1 VAADH
6 GCTPLISIGAGDKIL
21 SITVIRHRRNKSGDE
36 SKAKEKNKLRK
47 YEKVL
52 LLRKNG
58 KPVCKYCRPPEKLGG
73 GGEGGQE
80 GDKAPGVFVMKPE
93 RYCQGNGREQKE
105 KRRQKMLRPGQ
116 YAENYVGPATR
127 NI

>member
-1 VAADH
+1 MKKY
-6 GCTPLISIGAGDKIL
+6 CY
-21 SITVIRHRRNKSGDE
+21 
-36 SKAKEKNKLRK
+36 
-47 YEKVL
+47 YEKTESPYVNIVDHQ
-52 LLRKNG
+52 RSW
-58 KPVCKYCRPPEKLGG
+58 